1 MRFFWTFFWTFL
13 LIQMMVYV
21 VASMTGVAYS
31 FVTASILAVA
41 VTVVILI
48 LGEVVPDKSAEGHH

>member
-1 MRFFWTFFWTFL
+1 M
-13 LIQMMVYV
+13 QMMAYV
-21 VASMTGVAYS
+21 VASMTGVAYN

-48 LGEVVPDKSAEGHH
+48 LGEIVPDKSAEGHH